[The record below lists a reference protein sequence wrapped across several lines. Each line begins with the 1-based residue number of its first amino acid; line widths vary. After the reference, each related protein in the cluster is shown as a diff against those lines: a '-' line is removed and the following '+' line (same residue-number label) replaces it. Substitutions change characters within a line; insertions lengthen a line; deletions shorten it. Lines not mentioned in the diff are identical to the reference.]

1 MGEFKYKNQYGVIV
15 MCADEG
21 EQKRIY
27 EMLLEMGLIL
37 KVVVV

>member
-1 MGEFKYKNQYGVIV
+1 MAEFKYKNQFGVVVI
-15 MCADEG
+15 CADEE

-27 EMLLEMGLIL
+27 EALQAMGLTL

>member
-1 MGEFKYKNQYGVIV
+1 MSDFKYKNQYGVIV
-15 MCADEG
+15 ICADEG

-27 EMLLEMGLIL
+27 EALKEMGLIL

>member
-1 MGEFKYKNQYGVIV
+1 MGEFKYKNQYGVV
-15 MCADEG
+15 VLCNDED

-27 EMLLEMGLIL
+27 ESLLELGLKL